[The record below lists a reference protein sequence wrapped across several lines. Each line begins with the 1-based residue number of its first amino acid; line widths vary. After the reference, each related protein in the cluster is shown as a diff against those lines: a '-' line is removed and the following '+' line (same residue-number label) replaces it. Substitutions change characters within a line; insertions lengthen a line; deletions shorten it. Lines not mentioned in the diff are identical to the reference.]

1 MYAMMKIVMML
12 LKHLNDSLHIS
23 AWIEDDCDDSDS
35 RNDLGDD
42 VDDNGHIS
50 KNHLKEGLQV
60 QVSGAVKDDG
70 DDLDSDNIVDH
81 GDNEH
86 LKEGLQVQV
95 SGAVHSPLMQPREH
109 QGAQIWRVKT
119 SKY

>member
-12 LKHLNDSLHIS
+12 LIHLNDSLHVS
-23 AWIEDDCDDSDS
+23 ACMEDDCDDLDS
-35 RNDLGDD
+35 RNDLDADGDD

-50 KNHLKEGLQV
+50 K
-60 QVSGAVKDDG
+60 D
-70 DDLDSDNIVDH
+70 
-81 GDNEH
+81 H

-109 QGAQIWRVKT
+109 QGAQICRVMT